1 MNISGDDLIIA
12 PSCHRPF
19 HSIRA
24 NTQDCWPN
32 ACAEGIYRGNL
43 RNDFDAPSFAVFD
56 AMSGRSSHAAF
67 AAFNAAVLL
76 FCLARYIGFRNSL
89 EDLGIP
95 MPRSG
100 WSTLMRGEAREFR
113 ATRGQRKICLRTR

>member
-1 MNISGDDLIIA
+1 VA
-12 PSCHRPF
+12 
-19 HSIRA
+19 
-24 NTQDCWPN
+24 
-32 ACAEGIYRGNL
+32 IYGMIL
-43 RNDFDAPSFAVFD
+43 YASSFAVFD

-113 ATRGQRKICLRTR
+113 ATLAVREKFAYEPGEV